1 MSEKSFT
8 MRLSEDTY
16 EEIKKRADKSVTQF
30 VREAVVEKLRR
41 TREQEYRRSL
51 LALIDDDEDMA
62 PLKAAQR
69 RVIENVD

>member
-1 MSEKSFT
+1 

-30 VREAVVEKLRR
+30 VREAVAEKLRR
-41 TREQEYRRSL
+41 TSEQEYKESL
-51 LALIDDDEDMA
+51 LALLDDDDDMTA
-62 PLKAAQR
+62 LKVAQR